1 MKKLLQDKHKFLT
14 ILSICCF
21 MFLNHACENPN
32 KSPKLNEIHCNNGL
46 HDTEEKGI
54 DCGGT
59 CPTNCCNNGKFDAN
73 LGEKGIDCGGT
84 CKPCTSPT
92 KKPTISPLAQNLEK
106 GLNKLSSENDSEES
120 EKIATTL
127 NTEYKGLQVIIAAG
141 EKKIS
146 HNIKDYT
153 MILQLI
159 TEKKNI
165 QVIKTKEVDGKLSVV
180 TITEKAI
187 TE

>member
-46 HDTEEKGI
+46 HDTE
-54 DCGGT
+54 
-59 CPTNCCNNGKFDAN
+59 
-73 LGEKGIDCGGT
+73 EKGIDCGGT